1 MRCMVGMRGISE
13 FRSYWWQSHHDNA
26 DWQQDHLHCRH
37 LPGVVLVKQRDW
49 LPAQRFLHVALEHR
63 GYNTEFTFTAT
74 VFYTVQKYVTHL
86 ASNTETVKVQCT
98 DLVMSLIV
106 PAEPVHDGDRQPA
119 RGDLLVALHVEL
131 VVDVLDGVVLVLPWL
146 NAGAEVTAS
155 HHHRLQEQSSA
166 GLG

>member
-1 MRCMVGMRGISE
+1 MQ
-13 FRSYWWQSHHDNA
+13 F
-26 DWQQDHLHCRH
+26 
-37 LPGVVLVKQRDW
+37 
-49 LPAQRFLHVALEHR
+49 
-63 GYNTEFTFTAT
+63 
-74 VFYTVQKYVTHL
+74 
-86 ASNTETVKVQCT
+86 T

-131 VVDVLDGVVLVLPWL
+131 VVDVLDGVVLVVPGLD
-146 NAGAEVTAS
+146 AGAQVAPR